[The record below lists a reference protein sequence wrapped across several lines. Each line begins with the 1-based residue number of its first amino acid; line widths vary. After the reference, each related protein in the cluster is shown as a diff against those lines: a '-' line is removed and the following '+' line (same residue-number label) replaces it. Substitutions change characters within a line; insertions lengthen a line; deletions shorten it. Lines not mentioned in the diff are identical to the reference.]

1 MTSRELRER
10 IRRTV
15 WGVPGPGARYAAL
28 LLIALLTLLMILG
41 HALELNIAPLLI
53 LVCFLALAA
62 MTGGVIACVFSQ
74 HAGRS

>member
-1 MTSRELRER
+1 MFWRTLRKR
-10 IRRTV
+10 IRQVVCGAPWRD
-15 WGVPGPGARYAAL
+15 ARYAAL
-28 LLIALLTLLMILG
+28 LLIVLLTLLMILG
-41 HALELNIAPLLI
+41 HALELNIAPLLV